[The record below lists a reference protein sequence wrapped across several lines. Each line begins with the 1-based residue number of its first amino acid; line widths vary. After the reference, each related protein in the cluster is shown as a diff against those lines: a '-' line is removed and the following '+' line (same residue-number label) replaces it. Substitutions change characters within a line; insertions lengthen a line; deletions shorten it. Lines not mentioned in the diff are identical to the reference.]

1 VQDKETLQMRTRTR
15 SLSSAIVIASLGWT
29 SGPDLLAQ
37 SGQVL
42 TLAEAIN
49 EALDH
54 NDRMLGQNDAVEQA
68 ALGVRLA
75 ENTFKPKL
83 VPNILGS
90 FGQTDVSNQ
99 NYRLDL
105 TQRFTTGTEMRMGI
119 GTSTAQIPP
128 QPDSPPQED
137 IRFYNADTTFTLSQP
152 LLRGFGSM
160 ATRRSLSSAELRRAD
175 AQRQRTIAG
184 QQMAVEVASAY
195 YRVVG
200 QQALLEVA
208 KQSLERTRKL
218 LEASQAKL
226 EAGLVSQLDV
236 YRAQQLTSQGEL
248 QLSDTET
255 AVEDALEQLRLLMG
269 RDPDSPLQVAGDIPN
284 IPGEVM
290 SVEEAVALALA
301 SRMDLVSVTAATAD
315 ADRAIAFSRNQL
327 RPQFDVNLAMTRRET
342 AESLPDS
349 FGLNRFRFATFFTIS
364 MPVDRTPQ
372 LVEYQNA
379 LIDRDRRRRETET
392 LRKQIAADVRRG
404 LRQTNRMSQRLS
416 LSEAAL
422 EISRKE
428 VEVAQFRYERGLS
441 NNLDV
446 VTAEG
451 NLLNAESRRIAA
463 LAELAVARLSL
474 RATLGILDPR
484 KDIGTA
490 AGPVQAGLT
499 HE

>member
-160 ATRRSLSSAELRRAD
+160 ATRRSLSSA
-175 AQRQRTIAG
+175 
-184 QQMAVEVASAY
+184 
-195 YRVVG
+195 
-200 QQALLEVA
+200 
-208 KQSLERTRKL
+208 
-218 LEASQAKL
+218 
-226 EAGLVSQLDV
+226 
-236 YRAQQLTSQGEL
+236 
-248 QLSDTET
+248 
-255 AVEDALEQLRLLMG
+255 
-269 RDPDSPLQVAGDIPN
+269 
-284 IPGEVM
+284 
-290 SVEEAVALALA
+290 
-301 SRMDLVSVTAATAD
+301 
-315 ADRAIAFSRNQL
+315 
-327 RPQFDVNLAMTRRET
+327 
-342 AESLPDS
+342 
-349 FGLNRFRFATFFTIS
+349 
-364 MPVDRTPQ
+364 
-372 LVEYQNA
+372 
-379 LIDRDRRRRETET
+379 
-392 LRKQIAADVRRG
+392 
-404 LRQTNRMSQRLS
+404 
-416 LSEAAL
+416 
-422 EISRKE
+422 
-428 VEVAQFRYERGLS
+428 
-441 NNLDV
+441 
-446 VTAEG
+446 
-451 NLLNAESRRIAA
+451 
-463 LAELAVARLSL
+463 
-474 RATLGILDPR
+474 
-484 KDIGTA
+484 
-490 AGPVQAGLT
+490 
-499 HE
+499 

>member
-1 VQDKETLQMRTRTR
+1 
-15 SLSSAIVIASLGWT
+15 
-29 SGPDLLAQ
+29 
-37 SGQVL
+37 
-42 TLAEAIN
+42 
-49 EALDH
+49 
-54 NDRMLGQNDAVEQA
+54 VEQA

-75 ENTFKPKL
+75 ENTFRPKL

-90 FGQTDVSNQ
+90 FGQTDVTNQ
-99 NYRLDL
+99 TYRLDL

-128 QPDSPPQED
+128 DADSAIQDD

-152 LLRGFGSM
+152 LLRGFGAN
-160 ATRRSLSSAELRRAD
+160 ATRRLLSSAELRQAD
-175 AQRQRTIAG
+175 AQRQRTVAE
-184 QQMAVEVASAY
+184 QQMAVEVAAAY

-208 KQSLERTRKL
+208 RQSLERTRKL
-218 LEASQAKL
+218 LEASVAKL

-255 AVEDALEQLRLLMG
+255 ALEDALEQLRLLMG

-284 IPGEVM
+284 IPGEPI
-290 SVEEAVALALA
+290 SVEEATTLALA
-301 SRMDLVSVTAATAD
+301 SRKDLVSASAGMQD
-315 ADRAIAFSRNQL
+315 AERAIAFSRNQL

-342 AESLPDS
+342 AQSLPDS
-349 FGLNRFRFATFFTIS
+349 FGLNRFKLATFFMIS

-372 LVEYQNA
+372 LVEYQNS
-379 LIDRDRRRRETET
+379 LIDRDRRRREVET
-392 LRKQIAADVRRG
+392 LRKRITADVRRS
-404 LRQTNRMSQRLS
+404 LRDTHRMSERLR
-416 LSEAAL
+416 LAEAGL
-422 EISRKE
+422 DISRKE

-463 LAELAVARLSL
+463 LAELAVARLGL
-474 RATLGILDPR
+474 RATLGVLDPR
-484 KDIGTA
+484 KDIS
-490 AGPVQAGLT
+490 GPADPARPGLT
-499 HE
+499 HD